1 MGTLYYMTS
10 TSVRRGLAGARIT
23 KGGEVSAKQGLA
35 GAGDVRSSWRMF
47 YSCSCCATL
56 WKGSC
61 LLSILL
67 LAPTRVSPWLVLIV
81 AL

>member
-35 GAGDVRSSWRMF
+35 GECFTAVAAVPHCGKEAVSSPSSSW
-47 YSCSCCATL
+47 L
-56 WKGSC
+56 PLEC
-61 LLSILL
+61 LLG
-67 LAPTRVSPWLVLIV
+67 WF
-81 AL
+81 